1 MYFKRIEMHGFKSFV
16 EPVVVEFDKGI
27 TCVVGPNGSGKSNI
41 SDAIRWVLGEQS
53 SKMLRCDK
61 MEDVIFAGTTSRKSR
76 GMAEVTLVIDNST
89 GLLPID
95 YSEVAITRRLFRSGE
110 SEYAINNNTCRL
122 RDITELLLDTG
133 IGVEGYSLI
142 GQGHIVD
149 IISNKSDSI
158 KEIFEE
164 SAGIVSYRKKKEDAE
179 KKLSSASANM
189 ERVADII
196 AEIEGRIDGLSE
208 DSIKATEY
216 LELRERYKELE
227 INITLK
233 SIDTIEQKAVEYRDD
248 VAQLHAKV
256 EEMTGDKALLYKEL
270 EALRERSE
278 NLDELSNE
286 TREKLMAGIEEIN
299 GLVNQ
304 SQVNSERLAA
314 IDKDHQ
320 RLIGEI
326 ASLEN
331 KLARET
337 DDAGAQFEA
346 KETTD
351 RQLSE
356 LRKELEL
363 KISQFQVSNT
373 DLAQLTAR
381 IDNLKNQLFDHH
393 GAMSSKKA
401 QSASLAALQ
410 ENLKARKNQIQTEQA
425 TGETGNR
432 STLSALEEAKEELD
446 RQQTRRESLSRFMSE
461 CRKDLGES
469 QEKER
474 AASKKLE
481 ELNITRSQLST
492 RKKTI
497 EEMESNYEGY
507 NSAVKH
513 IMKSGISGIH
523 GVVAELIK
531 VPGGYEVALETAL
544 GAALQNIVCDRDD
557 TAKKAILELK
567 NSRAGRLTFLP
578 VESIKAF
585 SGARGKSLEG
595 EPGYKGIAADC
606 IEFDAKFT
614 NVFQYLLGRVVV
626 VDTMDNAIRLS
637 KKTDGNLRFV
647 TLDGEIINASG
658 AITGGKYRNNTAN
671 LLERKAEI
679 VSLEESLVRTAK
691 EIDSC
696 KAEIETHA
704 AAMEAGK
711 NRLEQLDKDYRETER
726 SLFAAENQINIT
738 ETTLGDF
745 RNTSEKWTR
754 ELANIDRET
763 GVAQESILKLQSEI
777 QSILGAIDQT
787 EKEIEAGTARLE
799 SEKSTQTDAGEEI
812 TKARIAVNACE
823 NEKTK
828 IDEIVDRIRESID
841 EIQHEKAQKELELT
855 RLSGERDQILGHF
868 NGNEDLVR
876 EKELAKETM
885 QEKLKEMTTERSEV
899 GNHLNR
905 LYSVRDQLDE
915 TLSALQSQKYE
926 LEIKMAKQEAQLE
939 NLKEKL
945 WEEFDLSY
953 LHAMDF
959 KREEFS
965 MTAAVRENRE
975 IKNRLKELGE
985 VNVGAIKEYKVVSE
999 RYEFLT
1005 IQRADIEASIGQL
1018 RKIIEDM
1025 DKIIRNR
1032 FKDSFDRI
1040 VQNFEEVFVEFFD
1053 GGKATITLSDEAN
1066 PLDAEI
1072 QITAQPPGKQLK
1084 SINLLSGGE
1093 KTMTAIAL
1101 MFAVLKTKPTPCCIL
1116 DEVEAALDDTN
1127 IDIFAKYLKKF
1138 DDIQFTLIT
1147 HQKATMEHANAMYGV
1162 TMPERG
1168 VSRIYSLKL
1177 GDDPFNQGVQA

>member
-89 GLLPID
+89 GILPID

-110 SEYAINNNTCRL
+110 SEYAINNNSCRL

-179 KKLSSASANM
+179 KKLASSSVNM

-196 AEIEGRIDGLSE
+196 GEIEGRIDGLKE
-208 DSIKATEY
+208 DSAKASEY

-233 SIDTIEQKAVEYRDD
+233 SIETIEQKTLEYKED
-248 VAQLHAKV
+248 VAQLQQQLEQSGTEKS
-256 EEMTGDKALLYKEL
+256 EIYREL
-270 EALRERSE
+270 EALRLRSE

-286 TREKLMAGIEEIN
+286 TRESLMTSIEEIN
-299 GLVNQ
+299 TLVNR
-304 SQVNSERLAA
+304 SEVGSERLAA
-314 IDKDHQ
+314 IEKDNQ
-320 RLIGEI
+320 RLVAEI
-326 ASLEN
+326 AALEN
-331 KLARET
+331 KLDREKNN
-337 DDAGAQFEA
+337 AQAQFES
-346 KETTD
+346 KEQTDQQLLRLTT
-351 RQLSE
+351 
-356 LRKELEL
+356 ELET
-363 KISQFQVSNT
+363 KVSAFQVGSG
-373 DLAQLTAR
+373 DMAAQTAE
-381 IDNLKNQLFDHH
+381 IDRLKNLLFEYHNN
-393 GAMSSKKA
+393 MSSKKA
-401 QSASLAALQ
+401 QSSSLSSLRETLETRRAQILSEKDSGESGNLTTLNALQ
-410 ENLKARKNQIQTEQA
+410 EAKDALANLERQRDDQKEQISLCRE
-425 TGETGNR
+425 R
-432 STLSALEEAKEELD
+432 LSAG
-446 RQQTRRESLSRFMSE
+446 QTTERET
-461 CRKDLGES
+461 
-469 QEKER
+469 
-474 AASKKLE
+474 SKKLE
-481 ELNITRSQLST
+481 ELNINKSQLST

-507 NSAVKH
+507 NGAVKH
-513 IMKSGISGIH
+513 IMRSGISGIH
-523 GVVAELIK
+523 GVVAELIT
-531 VPGGYEVALETAL
+531 VPAGFEIAMETAL
-544 GAALQNIVCDRDD
+544 GGSLQHIVCDGDA

-578 VESIKAF
+578 VASVKAAP
-585 SGARGKSLEG
+585 GPKEQMLVR
-595 EPGYKGIAADC
+595 EPGYKGIAVDC
-606 IEFDAKFT
+606 IQFDPAYR
-614 NVFQYLLGRVVV
+614 NVMQYLLGRVVV
-626 VDTMDNAIRLS
+626 MDNMDNAIALS
-637 KKTDGNLRFV
+637 KKIDTSLRFV
-647 TLDGEIINASG
+647 TLEGEIINANG
-658 AITGGKYRNNTAN
+658 AITGGKYRNNSAN
-671 LLERKAEI
+671 LLERRAEI
-679 VSLEESLVRTAK
+679 GKLEETLNQVVADAAAASAKLSAIQQTMTQDMVSMGTMEERFRSLEIQV
-691 EIDSC
+691 
-696 KAEIETHA
+696 
-704 AAMEAGK
+704 
-711 NRLEQLDKDYRETER
+711 
-726 SLFAAENQINIT
+726 FAAQNEIKIMDT
-738 ETTLGDF
+738 ALGDF
-745 RNTSEKWTR
+745 KSSTHKWER
-754 ELANIDRET
+754 ELENINREMA
-763 GVAQESILKLQSEI
+763 VAQTSVGQLNDQVQGILRTISETES
-777 QSILGAIDQT
+777 AIESLTDGL
-787 EKEIEAGTARLE
+787 EKDKGTLSYA
-799 SEKSTQTDAGEEI
+799 SEEI

-828 IDEIVDRIRESID
+828 IDAIVDRINETIF
-841 EIQHEKAQKELELT
+841 EIEEEKSYKEEALEQLKT
-855 RLSGERDQILGHF
+855 ERNDILNHF

-876 EKELAKETM
+876 EKELAKEVM
-885 QEKLKEMTTERSEV
+885 QEKLKEMTAERSEV
-899 GNHLNR
+899 GGHLNR
-905 LYSVRDQLDE
+905 LYAVRDRLDE
-915 TLSALQSQKYE
+915 TLTALQGQKYE

-939 NLKEKL
+939 NFKEKL
-945 WEEFDLSY
+945 WEEFELSY

-959 KREEFS
+959 RKEEFS
-965 MTAAVRENRE
+965 MNAAIRENRE

-999 RYEFLT
+999 RYTFLSA
-1005 IQRADIEASIGQL
+1005 QRTDIEASISQL

-1032 FKDSFDRI
+1032 FKDSFDKI
-1040 VQNFEEVFVEFFD
+1040 VQNFEEVFVEFFG
-1053 GGKATITLSDEAN
+1053 GGKATITLSDENN

-1168 VSRIYSLKL
+1168 VSKIYSLKL
-1177 GDDPFNQGVQA
+1177 GDDPFNQGILA

>member
-53 SKMLRCDK
+53 AKMLRCDK

-76 GMAEVTLVIDNST
+76 GMAEVTLVIDNSA
-89 GLLPID
+89 GILPID
-95 YSEVAITRRLFRSGE
+95 YNEVAITRRLFRSGE

-142 GQGHIVD
+142 GQGHIMD

-164 SAGIVSYRKKKEDAE
+164 SAGIVSYRKKKDDAE
-179 KKLSSASANM
+179 KKLSSASINM

-196 AEIEGRIDGLSE
+196 GEIEGRIDGLQE
-208 DSIKATEY
+208 DSVKATEY

-233 SIDTIEQKAVEYRDD
+233 SIDTIEQKTVEYRDD

-256 EEMTGDKALLYKEL
+256 DEMTGDKALLYKEL
-270 EALRERSE
+270 ESLRQRSE

-286 TREKLMAGIEEIN
+286 TREAVMASIEEIN
-299 GLVNQ
+299 GLVNR
-304 SQVNSERLAA
+304 SEVSSERLAA

-326 ASLEN
+326 ALLEN
-331 KLARET
+331 KLERET
-337 DDAGAQFEA
+337 NNAGAQFEA
-346 KETTD
+346 KENTD
-351 RQLSE
+351 RQLSV
-356 LRKELEL
+356 LRKELEV
-363 KISQFQVSNT
+363 KISKFQLSNT
-373 DLAQLTAR
+373 DLAEQTAR
-381 IDNLKNQLFDHH
+381 IDNLKNMLFDHH
-393 GAMSSKKA
+393 NAMSSKKA

-410 ENLKARKNQIQTEQA
+410 ANLKTRKDQILSEKNS
-425 TGETGNR
+425 GETGNR
-432 STLSALEEAKEELD
+432 TTLSALEEAKATLAHQESQRDFLAKSILD
-446 RQQTRRESLSRFMSE
+446 
-461 CRKDLGES
+461 CRKDMTDG
-469 QEKER
+469 QEQER
-474 AASKKLE
+474 ATSKKLE
-481 ELNITRSQLST
+481 ELNITKSQLST

-513 IMKSGISGIH
+513 IMRSGIPGIH

-531 VPGGYEVALETAL
+531 VPVGFEIALETAL

-578 VESIKAF
+578 VESIKAYAG
-585 SGARGKSLEG
+585 SRGKSLAG

-606 IEFDAKFT
+606 IEFDGKFN
-614 NVFQYLLGRVVV
+614 NVIQYLLGRVVV

-679 VSLEESLVRTAK
+679 GSLEEALSKTSA
-691 EIDSC
+691 EIESC
-696 KAEIETHA
+696 KAA
-704 AAMEAGK
+704 LSAKRVAMEESRQQLE
-711 NRLEQLDKDYRETER
+711 RLDEDFRAAER
-726 SLFAAENQINIT
+726 GFFAAENQIKIM

-745 RNTSEKWTR
+745 HNASQKWTR
-754 ELANIDRET
+754 ELENIDRET
-763 GVAQESILKLQSEI
+763 AVAQESIQKLDAEI
-777 QSILGAIDQT
+777 GSILDAIAAT
-787 EKEIEAGTARLE
+787 ESEIEAKTAALE
-799 SEKSTQTDAGEEI
+799 SEKTIQSDAGEEI

-823 NEKTK
+823 NEKSK
-828 IDEIVDRIRESID
+828 IDEIVDRIQESID
-841 EIQHEKAQKELELT
+841 EIQQEKTQRETELT
-855 RLSGERDQILGHF
+855 RLGVERNDILSNF

-876 EKELAKETM
+876 EKELVKETL

-915 TLSALQSQKYE
+915 TLNALQSQKYE
-926 LEIKMAKQEAQLE
+926 LEVKMAKQEAQLE

-959 KREEFS
+959 KKEEFS

-999 RYEFLT
+999 RYTFLST
-1005 IQRADIEASIGQL
+1005 QRADIEASIGQL

-1177 GDDPFNQGVQA
+1177 GDDPFNQGLQA

>member
-89 GLLPID
+89 GILPID
-95 YSEVAITRRLFRSGE
+95 FSEVAITRRLFRSGE
-110 SEYAINNNTCRL
+110 SEYAINNSTCRL

-179 KKLSSASANM
+179 KKLASSSVNM

-196 AEIEGRIDGLSE
+196 GEIEGRIDGLRE
-208 DSIKATEY
+208 DSAKATEY
-216 LELRERYKELE
+216 LELRDRYKELE

-233 SIDTIEQKAVEYRDD
+233 SIETIEQKAKEYKADVE
-248 VAQLHAKV
+248 QLQSQLDNATTEKT
-256 EEMTGDKALLYKEL
+256 ELYKEL
-270 EALRERSE
+270 EVLRLRSE

-286 TREKLMAGIEEIN
+286 TRETLMASIEEIN
-299 GLVNQ
+299 TLVNR
-304 SQVNSERLAA
+304 SEVGTERLAA
-314 IDKDHQ
+314 IEKDNQ
-320 RLIGEI
+320 RLIAEI
-326 ASLEN
+326 AALEN
-331 KLARET
+331 KLEREKNNSKAQFDSKEET
-337 DDAGAQFEA
+337 DQM
-346 KETTD
+346 
-351 RQLSE
+351 LSR
-356 LRKELEL
+356 LTAELEE
-363 KISQFQVSNT
+363 KVAAFQAGSN
-373 DLAQLTAR
+373 DLAVQTAE
-381 IDNLKNQLFDHH
+381 IDSLKNTLFDFHND
-393 GAMSSKKA
+393 MSSKKA
-401 QSASLAALQ
+401 QSSSLVSLQ
-410 ENLKARKNQIQTEQA
+410 ETLETRRSQVLSEKD
-425 TGETGNR
+425 TGETGNQT
-432 STLSALEEAKEELD
+432 TLAALEQAKDNLTRLEAERDGLKD
-446 RQQTRRESLSRFMSE
+446 RIAACRNRLSQGQTAERETAKL
-461 CRKDLGES
+461 
-469 QEKER
+469 
-474 AASKKLE
+474 LE
-481 ELNITRSQLST
+481 ELNITKSQLST

-507 NSAVKH
+507 NGAVKH
-513 IMKSGISGIH
+513 IMRSGISGIH
-523 GVVAELIK
+523 GVVAELIT
-531 VPGGYEVALETAL
+531 VPAGFEIAMETAL
-544 GAALQNIVCDRDD
+544 GGSLQHIVCDSDA
-557 TAKKAILELK
+557 TAKKAITELK

-578 VESIKAF
+578 VASVKPSNGPREQQLA
-585 SGARGKSLEG
+585 G
-595 EPGYKGIAADC
+595 EPGYKGIASNC
-606 IEFDAKFT
+606 VQFDPAYT
-614 NVFQYLLGRVVV
+614 NVIQYLLGRVVV
-626 VDTMDNAIRLS
+626 MDNMDNAIALS
-637 KKTDGNLRFV
+637 KKIDTNLRFV
-647 TLDGEIINASG
+647 TLEGEIINANG
-658 AITGGKYRNNTAN
+658 AITGGKYKNNSAN
-671 LLERKAEI
+671 LLERRAEI
-679 VSLEESLVRTAK
+679 GKLEDSLKQAVAEAEAAANKLSAVRKAMADDRISLERLEESFRNSELAVFAGQNEIKIMDTALGDFKNNTQKWERELMAIEREMSGAK
-691 EIDSC
+691 ESVAALNSQVDRILLSISETE
-696 KAEIETHA
+696 AAIEAKSTA
-704 AAMEAGK
+704 
-711 NRLEQLDKDYRETER
+711 LDKD
-726 SLFAAENQINIT
+726 
-738 ETTLGDF
+738 
-745 RNTSEKWTR
+745 
-754 ELANIDRET
+754 
-763 GVAQESILKLQSEI
+763 
-777 QSILGAIDQT
+777 
-787 EKEIEAGTARLE
+787 KEVLSQA
-799 SEKSTQTDAGEEI
+799 SEEI

-828 IDEIVDRIRESID
+828 IDAIVDRINDAIYELQ
-841 EIQHEKAQKELELT
+841 EEKAFKEQELEKLKTERTEILT
-855 RLSGERDQILGHF
+855 HF

-876 EKELAKETM
+876 EKELAKEVL
-885 QEKLKEMTTERSEV
+885 QDKLKEMTAERTEV
-899 GNHLNR
+899 GSQLNR
-905 LYSVRDQLDE
+905 LYAVRDRLDE
-915 TLSALQSQKYE
+915 SHGALQSQKYE

-945 WEEFDLSY
+945 WEEFELSY

-959 KREEFS
+959 KKEEFS
-965 MTAAVRENRE
+965 MNAAIRENRE

-999 RYEFLT
+999 RYEFLST
-1005 IQRADIEASIGQL
+1005 QRTDIEASIIQL

-1032 FKDSFDRI
+1032 FKDSFDKI
-1040 VQNFEEVFVEFFD
+1040 VQNFEEVFVEFFG
-1053 GGKATITLSDEAN
+1053 GGKATITLSDEVN

-1138 DDIQFTLIT
+1138 EDIQFTLIT

-1168 VSRIYSLKL
+1168 VSKIYSLKL
-1177 GDDPFNQGVQA
+1177 GDDPFNQGIPV

>member
-89 GLLPID
+89 GILPID
-95 YSEVAITRRLFRSGE
+95 FSEVAITRRLFRSGE
-110 SEYAINNNTCRL
+110 SEYAINNSTCRL

-179 KKLSSASANM
+179 KKLASSSVNM

-196 AEIEGRIDGLSE
+196 GEIEGRIDGLKE
-208 DSIKATEY
+208 DSAKASEY
-216 LELRERYKELE
+216 LELRDRYKELE

-233 SIDTIEQKAVEYRDD
+233 SIETIEQKAKEYKED
-248 VAQLHAKV
+248 VAQLQAQLDNATTEK
-256 EEMTGDKALLYKEL
+256 TDIYKEL
-270 EALRERSE
+270 EVLRLRSE

-286 TREKLMAGIEEIN
+286 TRESLMASIEEIN
-299 GLVNQ
+299 TLVNR
-304 SQVNSERLAA
+304 SEVGTERLAA
-314 IDKDHQ
+314 IEKDNQ
-320 RLIGEI
+320 RLIAEI
-326 ASLEN
+326 AALEN
-331 KLARET
+331 KLEREKNNSKT
-337 DDAGAQFEA
+337 QFDSKEA
-346 KETTD
+346 TD
-351 RQLSE
+351 RMLSRLTTELEEKISAFQLSN
-356 LRKELEL
+356 
-363 KISQFQVSNT
+363 S
-373 DLAQLTAR
+373 DLAAQTAE
-381 IDNLKNQLFDHH
+381 IDNLKNMLFDYHNE
-393 GAMSSKKA
+393 MSAKKA
-401 QSASLAALQ
+401 QSSSLTSLQ
-410 ENLKARKNQIQTEQA
+410 ETLETRKGQVLSEKDS
-425 TGETGNR
+425 GETGNQ
-432 STLSALEEAKEELD
+432 STLQALQHA
-446 RQQTRRESLSRFMSE
+446 RESLLS
-461 CRKDLGES
+461 L
-469 QEKER
+469 EKER
-474 AASKKLE
+474 DGLKEQISLCRTRLSDGQSDERATAKRLE
-481 ELNITRSQLST
+481 ELNINKSQLST

-507 NSAVKH
+507 NGAVKH
-513 IMKSGISGIH
+513 IMRSGISGIH
-523 GVVAELIK
+523 GVVAELIT
-531 VPGGYEVALETAL
+531 VPAGFEIAMETAL
-544 GAALQNIVCDRDD
+544 GGSLQHIVCDGDA
-557 TAKKAILELK
+557 TAKKAIYELK

-578 VESIKAF
+578 VASIKPAN
-585 SGARGKSLEG
+585 GPREQQLAG
-595 EPGYKGIAADC
+595 EPGYKGIAANC
-606 IEFDAKFT
+606 IKYDPAFT
-614 NVFQYLLGRVVV
+614 NVMQYLLGRVVV
-626 VDTMDNAIRLS
+626 MDNMDNAIALS
-637 KKTDGNLRFV
+637 KKVDTNLRFV
-647 TLDGEIINASG
+647 TLEGEIINANG
-658 AITGGKYRNNTAN
+658 AITGGKYKNNSAN
-671 LLERKAEI
+671 LLERRAEI
-679 VSLEESLVRTAK
+679 GKLEAQLKQVASEAETASAKLFALQKSMAEDRLALETLEEDFRT
-691 EIDSC
+691 
-696 KAEIETHA
+696 
-704 AAMEAGK
+704 
-711 NRLEQLDKDYRETER
+711 REMGV
-726 SLFAAENQINIT
+726 FAAQNEIKIM
-738 ETTLGDF
+738 ETALGDF
-745 RNTSEKWTR
+745 NTSTQKWER
-754 ELANIDRET
+754 ELMAIEREMTSAKESVAKLNGQVEQIMLSIKDTEAAIEAKTEALDQDRE
-763 GVAQESILKLQSEI
+763 VLSQAS
-777 QSILGAIDQT
+777 
-787 EKEIEAGTARLE
+787 
-799 SEKSTQTDAGEEI
+799 EEI

-828 IDEIVDRIRESID
+828 IDAIVDRINDAIF
-841 EIQHEKAQKELELT
+841 EIQEEKAFKEQELDK
-855 RLSGERDQILGHF
+855 LKAERTDILTHF

-876 EKELAKETM
+876 EKELAKEVL
-885 QEKLKEMTTERSEV
+885 QDKLKQMTTERTEV
-899 GNHLNR
+899 GSQLNR
-905 LYSVRDQLDE
+905 LYAVRDRLDE
-915 TLSALQSQKYE
+915 SLGALQGQKYE

-945 WEEFDLSY
+945 WEEFELSY

-959 KREEFS
+959 RKEEFS
-965 MTAAVRENRE
+965 MNAAIRENRE

-999 RYEFLT
+999 RYEFLST
-1005 IQRADIEASIGQL
+1005 QRKDIEASITQL

-1040 VQNFEEVFVEFFD
+1040 VQNFEEVFVEFFG
-1053 GGKATITLSDEAN
+1053 GGKATITLSDDVN

-1138 DDIQFTLIT
+1138 EDIQFTLIT
-1147 HQKATMEHANAMYGV
+1147 HQKATMEHADAMYGV

-1168 VSRIYSLKL
+1168 VSKIYSLKL
-1177 GDDPFNQGVQA
+1177 GDDPFNQGIPA